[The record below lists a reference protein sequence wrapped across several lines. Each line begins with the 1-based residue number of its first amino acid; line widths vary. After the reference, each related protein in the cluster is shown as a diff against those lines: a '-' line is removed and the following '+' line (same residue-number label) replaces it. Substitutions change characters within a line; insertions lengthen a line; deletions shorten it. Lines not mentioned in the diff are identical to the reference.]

1 MSEAERQFN
10 KIKRYLEDVELFE
23 SLGIGEDGFVE
34 EVMPMIKKYSQLV
47 KAESVKSLINSG
59 MAIESIRFRIE

>member
-1 MSEAERQFN
+1 MSDAERQFY
-10 KIKRYLEDVELFE
+10 KIKRYLEDVEFFG

-47 KAESVKSLINSG
+47 KAESIKETLLSDDV
-59 MAIESIRFRIE
+59 AISTQ